1 LLWELGLNRKLYK
14 FTGYIKVSLTD
25 EVIRMNFRLGS
36 GRRKRG
42 ISNPARVARIPTGK
56 ARSSK
61 VNCSC
66 SFKKISLKEVKK

>member
-1 LLWELGLNRKLYK
+1 
-14 FTGYIKVSLTD
+14 
-25 EVIRMNFRLGS
+25 MNSRLGS

-42 ISNPARVARIPTGK
+42 VSNPTRVVRIPTGK

-66 SFKKISLKEVKK
+66 NFRRISKKEVKK

>member
-1 LLWELGLNRKLYK
+1 M
-14 FTGYIKVSLTD
+14 
-25 EVIRMNFRLGS
+25 MNSRLGS

-42 ISNPARVARIPTGK
+42 VYNPARVERIPTGK

-61 VNCSC
+61 VNCSW

>member
-1 LLWELGLNRKLYK
+1 
-14 FTGYIKVSLTD
+14 
-25 EVIRMNFRLGS
+25 MNSRLGS

-42 ISNPARVARIPTGK
+42 VSNPARVARIPTGK

-61 VNCSC
+61 VDFSW